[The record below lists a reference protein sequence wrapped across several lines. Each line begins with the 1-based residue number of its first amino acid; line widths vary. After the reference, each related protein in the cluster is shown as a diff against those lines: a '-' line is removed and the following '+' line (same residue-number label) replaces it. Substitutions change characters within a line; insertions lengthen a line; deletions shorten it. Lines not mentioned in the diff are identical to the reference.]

1 MLSGF
6 GFINFICPKNMQ
18 AIAENVCEFEFQRKA
33 VTIFRGAN
41 VKETVNH
48 FEWKEKS
55 QNYVRKF
62 YTKGGRFVEAIL
74 IPEFT
79 KKVEPHEMLWNE
91 VINLETLRHWCSMS
105 YSPLGIIIPNYNIV
119 DHFSFYGISKSH
131 LQKVLDIKSIHDN
144 NNRLLIFNASCKV
157 LVTIRVASETH
168 LKEEITSL
176 YKSLYN

>member
-6 GFINFICPKNMQ
+6 GFINFVCPKNMQ

-74 IPEFT
+74 IP
-79 KKVEPHEMLWNE
+79 K
-91 VINLETLRHWCSMS
+91 CSGMK
-105 YSPLGIIIPNYNIV
+105 L
-119 DHFSFYGISKSH
+119 
-131 LQKVLDIKSIHDN
+131 
-144 NNRLLIFNASCKV
+144 
-157 LVTIRVASETH
+157 
-168 LKEEITSL
+168 
-176 YKSLYN
+176 